1 MLLSA
6 IIPTRNRAQRLAEL
20 LDSLAVQEPVPFEWE
35 VIVVD
40 NASTDA
46 TAEVTRQKGEN
57 LPITIRY
64 VLEPRLGLHH
74 GRHRGAKEARGTFL
88 GYLDDDTIVASSWIQ
103 GVRLLVQGQADAVVG
118 RILPQ
123 WEAKPPDWLQAM
135 IQARGGVFGYLTLLD
150 LGTVAKPVDPAYV
163 WGANFLLPR
172 RLVFD
177 LGGFHPDAVPSDLLR
192 YRGDGESALMR
203 KFKQAGLRSYYDPM
217 ATVFHVIGADRL
229 TLEYLCQRA
238 YNQGISDSFTQIR
251 AARGLP
257 GSPPP
262 NSSNESRSERL
273 NSHWERLK
281 SLYGK
286 LRRKSIAD
294 VVRIVGRRTKKTA
307 ARTISKPRKEPYAE
321 IRAKIDK
328 AYRAGW
334 QFHQNEV
341 KSDPTLLEYVLR
353 QTYLE

>member
-1 MLLSA
+1 VLLSV
-6 IIPTRNRAQRLAEL
+6 IIPTRNRAQRLADL
-20 LDSLAVQEPVPFEWE
+20 LDSLAAQEPVPFEWE

-46 TAEVTRQKGEN
+46 TAEVARQKSEN

-74 GRHRGAKEARGTFL
+74 GRHRGAKEAQGTFL
-88 GYLDDDTIVASSWIQ
+88 GYLDDDTIVAPSWVQ

-123 WEAKPPDWLQAM
+123 WEAEPPGWLQAM
-135 IQARGGVFGYLTLLD
+135 IQARGGVFDYLTLLD

-163 WGANFLLPR
+163 WGANFFLPR
-172 RLVFD
+172 QLVFD
-177 LGGFHPDAVPSDLLR
+177 LGGFHPDAVPSDLLH
-192 YRGDGESALMR
+192 YRGDGESALMW

-229 TLEYLCQRA
+229 TLEYICQRA
-238 YNQGISDSFTQIR
+238 YNQGISASFTQIR

-257 GSPPP
+257 GSPLP

-273 NSHWERLK
+273 NSHWKSLK

-294 VVRIVGRRTKKTA
+294 VARIVGTRTKRTV
-307 ARTISKPRKEPYAE
+307 ARTISKPRKGPYAE
-321 IRAKIDK
+321 IQAKIDK
-328 AYRAGW
+328 AFRAGW

-341 KSDPTLLEYVLR
+341 KTDPGLLEYVLR